1 MLARVPLLRLVRS
14 RALWVIVTGWTILVL
29 GAAVLHKRH
38 GVPHGTDD
46 ALDLYASFALPWLVF
61 SVVGFALADQSLGK
75 SGEALVVLGASPA
88 RVALATVLVT
98 MGAGAVVGAVLGGA
112 TVLLAHGPGDP
123 PLLVDTL
130 QTLAFG
136 GVAGASYAALML
148 VGASFVGGPW
158 GRGLFALADWAMG
171 SDYGFGA
178 CLTPRAHL
186 RNLLGGEAPFDLLP
200 WESLGL
206 LVVLGVAFAVLAV
219 QKAARTRV

>member
-14 RALWVIVTGWTILVL
+14 RALWAIVIGWTLLVL
-29 GAAVLHKRH
+29 GGAIAHKRH
-38 GVPHGTDD
+38 GMPHGVDD

-61 SVVGFALADQSLGK
+61 SLVGFALADQSLGK

-98 MGAGAVVGAVLGGA
+98 MGAGALVGAVLGGG

-130 QTLAFG
+130 ETLAFG

-148 VGASFVGGPW
+148 LGASFVGGLW
-158 GRGLFALADWAMG
+158 GRGLAALLDWVLG

-186 RNLLGGEAPFDLLP
+186 RNLLGGEAPFDLVP
-200 WESLGL
+200 WESLAL
-206 LVVLGVAFAVLAV
+206 LVITGAVFAALAV
-219 QKAARTRV
+219 QRAARTRV